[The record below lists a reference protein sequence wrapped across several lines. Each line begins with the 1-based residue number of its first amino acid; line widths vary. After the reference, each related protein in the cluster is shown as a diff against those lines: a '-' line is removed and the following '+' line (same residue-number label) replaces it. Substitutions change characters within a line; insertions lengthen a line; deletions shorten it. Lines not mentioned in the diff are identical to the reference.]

1 MEDATNK
8 EAELS
13 HFNEVVADLQVRS
26 ETMEQEHR
34 FLVDYEKHLHDEIE
48 TIESEQNS
56 TRESIIADSRKL
68 DAKQNEYN
76 LTKSM
81 VDNLEGFPE
90 SIRFLKKTSGWAKN
104 APLFSD
110 VLFCKEEYRVAIENY
125 LEPLM
130 NYYVVENYDEAISAI
145 NLLSRSSQ
153 GRAQF
158 FVLSNYEKNATASTL
173 PNVGDA
179 IPALSVIEVEK

>member
-13 HFNEVVADLQVRS
+13 HFNQVVAELQQRFETREQELQVITDFEVKLQEQIKVAEADS
-26 ETMEQEHR
+26 EHIK
-34 FLVDYEKHLHDEIE
+34 D
-48 TIESEQNS
+48 
-56 TRESIIADSRKL
+56 SIIQESRKL
-68 DAKQNEYN
+68 DARQNEYN

-90 SIRFLKKTSGWAKN
+90 SIRFLKKTTGWAKN

-110 VLFCKEEYRVAIENY
+110 VLFCREEYRVAIENY

-130 NYYVVENYDEAISAI
+130 NHYVVEDYNEAIAAI
-145 NLLSRSSQ
+145 NLLSNAAQ

-158 FVLSNYEKNATASTL
+158 FVLSNYENQTSLTKASTVD
-173 PNVGDA
+173 NA
-179 IPALSVIEVEK
+179 IPALSVIEV